1 MPCSARSAIIQAPK
15 SPQQPGWKQSPE
27 VMSGSHGVLLD
38 PGHVESE
45 LGGCRLPPRRVT
57 TVQSNSF

>member
-45 LGGCRLPPRRVT
+45 WAAVGFHRGV
-57 TVQSNSF
+57 